1 MHEQRRLDL
10 ALLTDDGLVELL
22 EAVSFKIRNAR
33 DTGVDVAPDLLDLQ
47 VDLLVERSCRI
58 QEYKRQS

>member
-1 MHEQRRLDL
+1 MENQRRLDL

-33 DTGVDVAPDLLDLQ
+33 DTGVDIAHDLLDLQ
-47 VDLLVERSCRI
+47 VGLLVERSCRV
-58 QEYKRQS
+58 EERERQS